1 MEGDWGAVAIFRP
14 GAYLVEVC
22 EQMCT
27 CPTRAPQDSCL
38 ASGRREE
45 QPLIRASAPSIQ
57 LSLVCRAYYAL
68 IGPIPSLPSTSCP
81 RIRHLQLLLQE
92 TDRMPLLV

>member
-1 MEGDWGAVAIFRP
+1 MEGDWGAGAIFRP

-22 EQMCT
+22 EADVHLSHTCSSGQLPRIRQQSGAAPHQGICSIDPAVPRT
-27 CPTRAPQDSCL
+27 CPHR
-38 ASGRREE
+38 
-45 QPLIRASAPSIQ
+45 PL
-57 LSLVCRAYYAL
+57 
-68 IGPIPSLPSTSCP
+68 PSLPSTSCP

>member
-1 MEGDWGAVAIFRP
+1 MEGDWGAGAIFRP

-38 ASGRREE
+38 ASGSRVE

-57 LSLVCRAYYAL
+57 LALVCPHR
-68 IGPIPSLPSTSCP
+68 PLPLP
-81 RIRHLQLLLQE
+81 
-92 TDRMPLLV
+92 PLDILSSHQAFATVAPGN

>member
-1 MEGDWGAVAIFRP
+1 MEGDWGAGAIFRP

-38 ASGRREE
+38 ASGSTEE

-57 LSLVCRAYYAL
+57 LALVCRAYYAL
-68 IGPIPSLPSTSCP
+68 IGPFPPSLDILFSHQAFATVAPGN
-81 RIRHLQLLLQE
+81 
-92 TDRMPLLV
+92 

>member
-1 MEGDWGAVAIFRP
+1 MEGDWGAGAIFRP

-38 ASGRREE
+38 ASGSRVE

-57 LSLVCRAYYAL
+57 LSL
-68 IGPIPSLPSTSCP
+68 S
-81 RIRHLQLLLQE
+81 
-92 TDRMPLLV
+92 RMPGILCPHRPHPLPPLDILSSHQAFATVAPGN

>member
-1 MEGDWGAVAIFRP
+1 MEGDWGAGAIFRP

-38 ASGRREE
+38 ASGSSVE

-57 LSLVCRAYYAL
+57 LSL
-68 IGPIPSLPSTSCP
+68 IPPSFNILSSHLDFATVAPENVTHLP
-81 RIRHLQLLLQE
+81 
-92 TDRMPLLV
+92 V

>member
-1 MEGDWGAVAIFRP
+1 MEGDWGAGAIFRP

-38 ASGRREE
+38 ASGSRVELE

-68 IGPIPSLPSTSCP
+68 IGPATLP
-81 RIRHLQLLLQE
+81 
-92 TDRMPLLV
+92 PLDILSSHQAFATVAPGN